1 MLLEIFRLTIVTD
14 PYVHR
19 RIGVRESYLET
30 LEILSKSNCR
40 VKDISL
46 VFSGQRGTM
55 KKVPEIDIDLKDSG

>member
-1 MLLEIFRLTIVTD
+1 
-14 PYVHR
+14 VHR